1 MISVI
6 IPVYNAEPYLN
17 RCIDSVLASAYS
29 DFEIILVN
37 DGSTD
42 RSPDICRAYAEND
55 IRVVFLSQE
64 NRGVSSAR
72 NLGLEAARGEWI
84 VFLDSDDFITDDYL
98 SLTADKAYGQQ
109 DLILFRFAK
118 HASSASRP
126 TPGET
131 DSGLPGA
138 ADSGLS
144 GAMDSSLPGAADS
157 GLSGAMDSSLPG
169 AADSGL
175 SGAMDSSLPGAAD
188 SGLPGAADSGLSGA
202 TAYADAVHLSPDFA
216 TGSDGIVPDRAPNV
230 RDGQGADNFSEKALL
245 YQGGEMLDLISRIL
259 VPRPLTESCSP
270 DFRTPCARAYRRSLI
285 ERYSIRFSPDIRIG
299 EDLLFNLEYQLRAK
313 SCAYVPKTVYFYD
326 IHGDSSSHHFNP
338 GLRQNHGRLLE
349 AVREALEKNGMFP
362 RLQRDYCSYALENLT
377 YVLIRE
383 IFSPLSTRKYRES
396 RRLCREMRRSPLYR
410 QAMRQNLSTGI
421 LPRRILVSAF
431 WLRCY
436 LLTALISRVSYAWLE
451 RR

>member
-42 RSPDICRAYAEND
+42 RSPDICRAYARND
-55 IRVVFLSQE
+55 SRVVFLSQE
-64 NRGVSSAR
+64 NRGVSAAR
-72 NLGLEAARGEWI
+72 NRGLEAARGEWI

-131 DSGLPGA
+131 DCGLSGT

-144 GAMDSSLPGAADS
+144 GT
-157 GLSGAMDSSLPG
+157 
-169 AADSGL
+169 
-175 SGAMDSSLPGAAD
+175 
-188 SGLPGAADSGLSGA
+188 
-202 TAYADAVHLSPDFA
+202 TACADAVHLSPDFA
-216 TGSDGIVPDRAPNV
+216 TGSDAIVPDRAPNV
-230 RDGQGADNFSEKALL
+230 RDGQSAGSSSEKAFL
-245 YQGGEMLDLISRIL
+245 YRGREMLDLISRIL
-259 VPRPLTESCSP
+259 VPRPLAESCSP

>member
-126 TPGET
+126 APGET

-175 SGAMDSSLPGAAD
+175 SGA
-188 SGLPGAADSGLSGA
+188 
-202 TAYADAVHLSPDFA
+202 TACADAVHLSPDFA

-349 AVREALEKNGMFP
+349 AVRETLEKNGMFP

>member
-1 MISVI
+1 
-6 IPVYNAEPYLN
+6 VYNAEPYLN

-126 TPGET
+126 APGET
-131 DSGLPGA
+131 DSGLPGAMDSGLPGAADSGLPGA

-157 GLSGAMDSSLPG
+157 GLSGA
-169 AADSGL
+169 
-175 SGAMDSSLPGAAD
+175 
-188 SGLPGAADSGLSGA
+188 
-202 TAYADAVHLSPDFA
+202 TACADAVHLSPDFA

-431 WLRCY
+431 WLRCH

>member
-126 TPGET
+126 APGET

-157 GLSGAMDSSLPG
+157 GLSGA
-169 AADSGL
+169 
-175 SGAMDSSLPGAAD
+175 
-188 SGLPGAADSGLSGA
+188 
-202 TAYADAVHLSPDFA
+202 TACADAVHLSPDFA

-313 SCAYVPKTVYFYD
+313 SRAYIPKTVYFYD

-349 AVREALEKNGMFP
+349 AVRETLEKNGMFP

>member
-1 MISVI
+1 
-6 IPVYNAEPYLN
+6 VYNAEPYLN

-126 TPGET
+126 APGET

-157 GLSGAMDSSLPG
+157 GLSGA
-169 AADSGL
+169 
-175 SGAMDSSLPGAAD
+175 
-188 SGLPGAADSGLSGA
+188 
-202 TAYADAVHLSPDFA
+202 TACADAVHLSPDFA

-349 AVREALEKNGMFP
+349 AVRETLEKNGMFP

>member
-126 TPGET
+126 APGET

-157 GLSGAMDSSLPG
+157 GLSGA
-169 AADSGL
+169 
-175 SGAMDSSLPGAAD
+175 
-188 SGLPGAADSGLSGA
+188 
-202 TAYADAVHLSPDFA
+202 TACADAVHLSPDFA

-313 SCAYVPKTVYFYD
+313 SCAYIPKTVYFYD

-349 AVREALEKNGMFP
+349 AVRETLEKNGMFP

>member
-157 GLSGAMDSSLPG
+157 GLSGA
-169 AADSGL
+169 
-175 SGAMDSSLPGAAD
+175 
-188 SGLPGAADSGLSGA
+188 
-202 TAYADAVHLSPDFA
+202 TACADAVHLSLDFA

-245 YQGGEMLDLISRIL
+245 YQGGEMLNLISRIL

-313 SCAYVPKTVYFYD
+313 SCAYIPKTVYFYD

>member
-131 DSGLPGA
+131 DS
-138 ADSGLS
+138 
-144 GAMDSSLPGAADS
+144 
-157 GLSGAMDSSLPG
+157 
-169 AADSGL
+169 
-175 SGAMDSSLPGAAD
+175 SLPGAAD

-202 TAYADAVHLSPDFA
+202 TACADAVHLSPDFA

-349 AVREALEKNGMFP
+349 KNGMFP

>member
-42 RSPDICRAYAEND
+42 HSPDICRAYAEND

-126 TPGET
+126 APGET
-131 DSGLPGA
+131 DSG
-138 ADSGLS
+138 
-144 GAMDSSLPGAADS
+144 
-157 GLSGAMDSSLPG
+157 LPG

-202 TAYADAVHLSPDFA
+202 TACADAVHLSPDFA

>member
-126 TPGET
+126 APGET

-175 SGAMDSSLPGAAD
+175 SGA
-188 SGLPGAADSGLSGA
+188 
-202 TAYADAVHLSPDFA
+202 TACADAVHLSPDFA

>member
-42 RSPDICRAYAEND
+42 CSPEICRAYAEND

-131 DSGLPGA
+131 DS
-138 ADSGLS
+138 
-144 GAMDSSLPGAADS
+144 
-157 GLSGAMDSSLPG
+157 
-169 AADSGL
+169 
-175 SGAMDSSLPGAAD
+175 SLPGAAD

-202 TAYADAVHLSPDFA
+202 TAGTD
-216 TGSDGIVPDRAPNV
+216 
-230 RDGQGADNFSEKALL
+230 KALITS
-245 YQGGEMLDLISRIL
+245 QKK
-259 VPRPLTESCSP
+259 
-270 DFRTPCARAYRRSLI
+270 
-285 ERYSIRFSPDIRIG
+285 RFST
-299 EDLLFNLEYQLRAK
+299 RA
-313 SCAYVPKTVYFYD
+313 
-326 IHGDSSSHHFNP
+326 
-338 GLRQNHGRLLE
+338 GR
-349 AVREALEKNGMFP
+349 
-362 RLQRDYCSYALENLT
+362 CWT
-377 YVLIRE
+377 
-383 IFSPLSTRKYRES
+383 
-396 RRLCREMRRSPLYR
+396 
-410 QAMRQNLSTGI
+410 
-421 LPRRILVSAF
+421 
-431 WLRCY
+431 
-436 LLTALISRVSYAWLE
+436 
-451 RR
+451 

>member
-55 IRVVFLSQE
+55 SRVVFLSQE

-126 TPGET
+126 APGET

-144 GAMDSSLPGAADS
+144 GAMDSSLPGAMDS
-157 GLSGAMDSSLPG
+157 SLPGAADSSLPG

-175 SGAMDSSLPGAAD
+175 SGA
-188 SGLPGAADSGLSGA
+188 
-202 TAYADAVHLSPDFA
+202 TACADAVHLSPDFA

>member
-126 TPGET
+126 APGET
-131 DSGLPGA
+131 DSG
-138 ADSGLS
+138 
-144 GAMDSSLPGAADS
+144 LPGAADS

-202 TAYADAVHLSPDFA
+202 TACADAVHLSPDFA

>member
-126 TPGET
+126 APGET

-144 GAMDSSLPGAADS
+144 GAMDSSLPGAMDS
-157 GLSGAMDSSLPG
+157 G
-169 AADSGL
+169 
-175 SGAMDSSLPGAAD
+175 LPGAAD

-202 TAYADAVHLSPDFA
+202 TACADAVHLSPDFA

>member
-175 SGAMDSSLPGAAD
+175 SGA
-188 SGLPGAADSGLSGA
+188 
-202 TAYADAVHLSPDFA
+202 TACADAVHLSLDFA

-245 YQGGEMLDLISRIL
+245 YQGGEMLNLISRIL

-313 SCAYVPKTVYFYD
+313 SCAYIPKTVYFYD

>member
-37 DGSTD
+37 DGSAD

-55 IRVVFLSQE
+55 SRVVFLSQE
-64 NRGVSSAR
+64 NLGVSAAR
-72 NLGLEAARGEWI
+72 NRGLEAARGEWL

-126 TPGET
+126 APRT
-131 DSGLPGA
+131 A
-138 ADSGLS
+138 
-144 GAMDSSLPGAADS
+144 DSSLSGTADS
-157 GLSGAMDSSLPG
+157 SDAIAPDS
-169 AADSGL
+169 
-175 SGAMDSSLPGAAD
+175 
-188 SGLPGAADSGLSGA
+188 
-202 TAYADAVHLSPDFA
+202 
-216 TGSDGIVPDRAPNV
+216 APKV
-230 RDGQGADNFSEKALL
+230 RDGQGAGSSSEKALF
-245 YQGGEMLDLISRIL
+245 YRGGEMLDLISRIL
-259 VPRPLTESCSP
+259 VPRPLAESCAP

-299 EDLLFNLEYQLRAK
+299 EDLLFNLEYQLRVK
-313 SCAYVPKTVYFYD
+313 SCAYIPKTVYFYD

-338 GLRQNHGRLLE
+338 GLRQNHARLLE
-349 AVREALEKNGMFP
+349 AVRETLEKNGMFP

>member
-126 TPGET
+126 APGET
-131 DSGLPGA
+131 
-138 ADSGLS
+138 
-144 GAMDSSLPGAADS
+144 DSSLPGAADS

-175 SGAMDSSLPGAAD
+175 SGA
-188 SGLPGAADSGLSGA
+188 
-202 TAYADAVHLSPDFA
+202 TACADAVHLSPDFA

-313 SCAYVPKTVYFYD
+313 SCAYIPKTVYFYD

>member
-55 IRVVFLSQE
+55 SRVVFLSQE
-64 NRGVSSAR
+64 NRGVSAAR
-72 NLGLEAARGEWI
+72 NRGLEAARGEWI

-126 TPGET
+126 APGET
-131 DSGLPGA
+131 DSGLAGA
-138 ADSGLS
+138 ADS
-144 GAMDSSLPGAADS
+144 
-157 GLSGAMDSSLPG
+157 
-169 AADSGL
+169 
-175 SGAMDSSLPGAAD
+175 
-188 SGLPGAADSGLSGA
+188 
-202 TAYADAVHLSPDFA
+202 
-216 TGSDGIVPDRAPNV
+216 APNV
-230 RDGQGADNFSEKALL
+230 RDGQSADNSSEKAFL

-259 VPRPLTESCSP
+259 VPRPLAESCSP

-285 ERYSIRFSPDIRIG
+285 ERHTIRFSPDIRIG

-313 SCAYVPKTVYFYD
+313 SCAYIPKTVYFYD

-349 AVREALEKNGMFP
+349 AVRETLEKNGMFP

>member
-29 DFEIILVN
+29 DLEIILVN

-55 IRVVFLSQE
+55 SRVAFLSQE

-118 HASSASRP
+118 HTSSASRP
-126 TPGET
+126 APGET
-131 DSGLPGA
+131 DCGLPRAADCGLSGT

-144 GAMDSSLPGAADS
+144 GT
-157 GLSGAMDSSLPG
+157 
-169 AADSGL
+169 
-175 SGAMDSSLPGAAD
+175 
-188 SGLPGAADSGLSGA
+188 
-202 TAYADAVHLSPDFA
+202 TACADAVHLSPDFA
-216 TGSDGIVPDRAPNV
+216 TGSDAIVPDRAPNV
-230 RDGQGADNFSEKALL
+230 RDGQSAGSSSEKAFL
-245 YQGGEMLDLISRIL
+245 YRGREMLNLISRIL
-259 VPRPLTESCSP
+259 VPRPLAESCAP

-285 ERYSIRFSPDIRIG
+285 ERHSIRFSPDIRIG

>member
-42 RSPDICRAYAEND
+42 HSPDICRAYAEND

-126 TPGET
+126 APGETDSGLPGET

-157 GLSGAMDSSLPG
+157 GLSGA
-169 AADSGL
+169 
-175 SGAMDSSLPGAAD
+175 
-188 SGLPGAADSGLSGA
+188 
-202 TAYADAVHLSPDFA
+202 TACADAVHLSPDFA

>member
-126 TPGET
+126 APGET
-131 DSGLPGA
+131 DSGLPGAMDSGLPGAADSGLPGA

-157 GLSGAMDSSLPG
+157 GLSGA
-169 AADSGL
+169 
-175 SGAMDSSLPGAAD
+175 
-188 SGLPGAADSGLSGA
+188 
-202 TAYADAVHLSPDFA
+202 TACADAVHLSPDFA

-431 WLRCY
+431 WLRCH

>member
-126 TPGET
+126 APGET

-157 GLSGAMDSSLPG
+157 
-169 AADSGL
+169 
-175 SGAMDSSLPGAAD
+175 
-188 SGLPGAADSGLSGA
+188 
-202 TAYADAVHLSPDFA
+202 
-216 TGSDGIVPDRAPNV
+216 
-230 RDGQGADNFSEKALL
+230 
-245 YQGGEMLDLISRIL
+245 
-259 VPRPLTESCSP
+259 
-270 DFRTPCARAYRRSLI
+270 
-285 ERYSIRFSPDIRIG
+285 
-299 EDLLFNLEYQLRAK
+299 
-313 SCAYVPKTVYFYD
+313 
-326 IHGDSSSHHFNP
+326 
-338 GLRQNHGRLLE
+338 
-349 AVREALEKNGMFP
+349 
-362 RLQRDYCSYALENLT
+362 
-377 YVLIRE
+377 
-383 IFSPLSTRKYRES
+383 
-396 RRLCREMRRSPLYR
+396 
-410 QAMRQNLSTGI
+410 
-421 LPRRILVSAF
+421 
-431 WLRCY
+431 
-436 LLTALISRVSYAWLE
+436 
-451 RR
+451 

>member
-1 MISVI
+1 MKKKLLSSLLCV
-6 IPVYNAEPYLN
+6 AMMAATLTG
-17 RCIDSVLASAYS
+17 CG
-29 DFEIILVN
+29 
-37 DGSTD
+37 GS
-42 RSPDICRAYAEND
+42 
-55 IRVVFLSQE
+55 
-64 NRGVSSAR
+64 G
-72 NLGLEAARGEWI
+72 
-84 VFLDSDDFITDDYL
+84 
-98 SLTADKAYGQQ
+98 
-109 DLILFRFAK
+109 
-118 HASSASRP
+118 
-126 TPGET
+126 
-131 DSGLPGA
+131 
-138 ADSGLS
+138 
-144 GAMDSSLPGAADS
+144 DSSLPGAADS
-157 GLSGAMDSSLPG
+157 GLSGA
-169 AADSGL
+169 
-175 SGAMDSSLPGAAD
+175 
-188 SGLPGAADSGLSGA
+188 
-202 TAYADAVHLSPDFA
+202 TACADAVHLSPDFA

-349 AVREALEKNGMFP
+349 AVRETLEKNGMFP

>member
-126 TPGET
+126 AP
-131 DSGLPGA
+131 
-138 ADSGLS
+138 

-169 AADSGL
+169 A
-175 SGAMDSSLPGAAD
+175 MDSSLPGAAD
-188 SGLPGAADSGLSGA
+188 SSLPGAADSGLSGA
-202 TAYADAVHLSPDFA
+202 TACADAVHLSPDFA

-349 AVREALEKNGMFP
+349 AVRETLEKNGMFP

>member
-55 IRVVFLSQE
+55 SRVVFLSQE

-126 TPGET
+126 APGET

-157 GLSGAMDSSLPG
+157 GLSGA
-169 AADSGL
+169 
-175 SGAMDSSLPGAAD
+175 
-188 SGLPGAADSGLSGA
+188 
-202 TAYADAVHLSPDFA
+202 TACADAVHLSPDFA

-349 AVREALEKNGMFP
+349 AVRETLEKNGMFP

>member
-55 IRVVFLSQE
+55 SRVVFLSQE

-126 TPGET
+126 APGET
-131 DSGLPGA
+131 DSG
-138 ADSGLS
+138 
-144 GAMDSSLPGAADS
+144 
-157 GLSGAMDSSLPG
+157 LPG

-202 TAYADAVHLSPDFA
+202 TACADAVHLSPDFA

-349 AVREALEKNGMFP
+349 AVRETLEKNGMFP

>member
-126 TPGET
+126 APGET

-157 GLSGAMDSSLPG
+157 GLSGA
-169 AADSGL
+169 
-175 SGAMDSSLPGAAD
+175 
-188 SGLPGAADSGLSGA
+188 
-202 TAYADAVHLSPDFA
+202 TACADAVHLSPDFA

-349 AVREALEKNGMFP
+349 AVRETLEKNGMFP

>member
-131 DSGLPGA
+131 DS
-138 ADSGLS
+138 S
-144 GAMDSSLPGAADS
+144 
-157 GLSGAMDSSLPG
+157 
-169 AADSGL
+169 
-175 SGAMDSSLPGAAD
+175 
-188 SGLPGAADSGLSGA
+188 LPGAADSGLSGA
-202 TAYADAVHLSPDFA
+202 TACADAVHLSPDFA

>member
-42 RSPDICRAYAEND
+42 RSPDICRAYAGND
-55 IRVVFLSQE
+55 SRVVFLSQE
-64 NRGVSSAR
+64 NRGVSAAR
-72 NLGLEAARGEWI
+72 NRGLEAARGEWI

-126 TPGET
+126 VPGAA
-131 DSGLPGA
+131 DSSLPEA

-144 GAMDSSLPGAADS
+144 GAMDSG
-157 GLSGAMDSSLPG
+157 
-169 AADSGL
+169 
-175 SGAMDSSLPGAAD
+175 
-188 SGLPGAADSGLSGA
+188 
-202 TAYADAVHLSPDFA
+202 
-216 TGSDGIVPDRAPNV
+216 PNV
-230 RDGQGADNFSEKALL
+230 RDGQSADNSSEKAFL
-245 YQGGEMLDLISRIL
+245 YRGREMLDLISRIL
-259 VPRPLTESCSP
+259 VPRPLAESCAP

-285 ERYSIRFSPDIRIG
+285 ERHSIRFSPDIRIG

-313 SCAYVPKTVYFYD
+313 SCAYIPKTVYFYD

>member
-55 IRVVFLSQE
+55 SRVVFLSQE

-126 TPGET
+126 APGET
-131 DSGLPGA
+131 DSGLPGAMDSGLPGA

-157 GLSGAMDSSLPG
+157 GLSGA
-169 AADSGL
+169 
-175 SGAMDSSLPGAAD
+175 
-188 SGLPGAADSGLSGA
+188 
-202 TAYADAVHLSPDFA
+202 TACADAVHLSPDFA

>member
-126 TPGET
+126 APGET

-157 GLSGAMDSSLPG
+157 GLSGA
-169 AADSGL
+169 
-175 SGAMDSSLPGAAD
+175 
-188 SGLPGAADSGLSGA
+188 
-202 TAYADAVHLSPDFA
+202 TACADAVHLSPDFA

-349 AVREALEKNGMFP
+349 AVRETLEKNGMFP

-431 WLRCY
+431 WLRCH

>member
-126 TPGET
+126 APGET
-131 DSGLPGA
+131 
-138 ADSGLS
+138 
-144 GAMDSSLPGAADS
+144 DSSLPGAADS
-157 GLSGAMDSSLPG
+157 GLSGAMDS
-169 AADSGL
+169 
-175 SGAMDSSLPGAAD
+175 
-188 SGLPGAADSGLSGA
+188 GLPGAADSGLSGA
-202 TAYADAVHLSPDFA
+202 TACADAVHLSPDFA

>member
-55 IRVVFLSQE
+55 SRVVFLSQE

-126 TPGET
+126 APGET

-175 SGAMDSSLPGAAD
+175 SGA
-188 SGLPGAADSGLSGA
+188 
-202 TAYADAVHLSPDFA
+202 TACADAVHLSLDFA

-313 SCAYVPKTVYFYD
+313 SCAYIPKTVYFYD